1 MDFIKM
7 NFNYLVF
14 TYKSVIN
21 PKRKFKKFIGRI
33 GINENLF
40 KRGYLEISK
49 YDGSGVELY
58 ELESIEV
65 K

>member
-7 NFNYLVF
+7 NFNFLEL

-21 PKRKFKKFIGRI
+21 PKRKLIKYIGRI
-33 GINENLF
+33 DINKKLF
-40 KRGYLEISK
+40 TKGWLEISK
-49 YDGSGVELY
+49 YDGSGIELY
-58 ELESIEV
+58 ELESIIV